1 MQCITESNKKRP
13 STHRVGGLSDCQRAS
28 FLQIDSRVHAVD
40 IALIEFPPQ
49 KFDSLAEALEMD
61 DLPLPEELDH
71 IIHIRVVREPQ
82 DVVVGYPSL
91 LLWHAKITGTIIY
104 RYIGNKR
111 LIATIYDKLN
121 RYILIKKSYGQ
132 AFFKS
137 DYRKR
142 LTQQTHRK
150 RLTQRPFLVWSNLRS
165 LIDAVMLKE
174 AGGRTDLFPFNP
186 LGKTNGAPM
195 NSEPRQYYSKA
206 LGASVYPDEVISY

>member
-1 MQCITESNKKRP
+1 
-13 STHRVGGLSDCQRAS
+13 
-28 FLQIDSRVHAVD
+28 
-40 IALIEFPPQ
+40 
-49 KFDSLAEALEMD
+49 MD
-61 DLPLPEELDH
+61 HLPLPEELDDVVDVR
-71 IIHIRVVREPQ
+71 IIAQTQ
-82 DVVVGYPSL
+82 DVVVGDPGL

-111 LIATIYDKLN
+111 LIATIYDKFN

-150 RLTQRPFLVWSNLRS
+150 RLTQRPFLVWSNLCR

-174 AGGRTDLFPFNP
+174 AGGRIDLFPSILWVRP
-186 LGKTNGAPM
+186 TGL
-195 NSEPRQYYSKA
+195 R
-206 LGASVYPDEVISY
+206 

>member
-28 FLQIDSRVHAVD
+28 FLQIDGRVHAVD

-49 KFDSLAEALEMD
+49 QLDGLTKPLEVH
-61 DLPLPEELDH
+61 DLPLPEKLDH

-82 DVVVGYPSL
+82 DVVVGDPCL

-104 RYIGNKR
+104 RYMGNKR
-111 LIATIYDKLN
+111 LIATIYDEFN

-132 AFFKS
+132 AVFKS

-150 RLTQRPFLVWSNLRS
+150 RLTQRPFLVWSNLCR

-174 AGGRTDLFPFNP
+174 AGGRIDLFPQSF
-186 LGKTNGAPM
+186 G
-195 NSEPRQYYSKA
+195 
-206 LGASVYPDEVISY
+206 

>member
-1 MQCITESNKKRP
+1 MSAPFFRC
-13 STHRVGGLSDCQRAS
+13 GLFSH
-28 FLQIDSRVHAVD
+28 IDGWVHKVYVLLVQFFAQQ
-40 IALIEFPPQ
+40 LH
-49 KFDSLAEALEMD
+49 SLAEALEMN
-61 DLPLPEELDH
+61 DLPLPQEFDD
-71 IIHIRVVREPQ
+71 IVDVRIVGKPQ
-82 DVVVGYPSL
+82 DIVIGDPSL

-111 LIATIYDKLN
+111 LIATIYDEFN